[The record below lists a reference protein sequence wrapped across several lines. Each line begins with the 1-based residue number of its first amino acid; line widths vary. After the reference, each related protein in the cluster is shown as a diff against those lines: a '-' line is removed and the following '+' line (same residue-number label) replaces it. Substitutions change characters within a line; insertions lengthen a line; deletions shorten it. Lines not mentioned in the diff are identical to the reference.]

1 MKRSI
6 VIRIIS
12 CLFLIIVFC
21 AVLAEAQN
29 VKIGYVNSAKILQEY
44 PEAQEA
50 QKKID
55 AKGQVWQA
63 ELETMSNTL
72 KSKYEAFQQKQATL
86 TDQAK
91 RDQQQELVELEQK
104 GVEFRTEKFGNSG
117 ALAQLTDSLLTPIKK
132 KVMKVIEAIA
142 KKEGLQFVFDR
153 NEQILVLLYGEPK
166 YDYTNLVIDR
176 LKRGE
181 SK

>member
-1 MKRSI
+1 
-6 VIRIIS
+6 VIRTIRS
-12 CLFLIIVFC
+12 LLFVFIVC
-21 AVLAEAQN
+21 ATLANAQTI
-29 VKIGYVNSAKILQEY
+29 KIGYVNSAKILQEY
-44 PEAQEA
+44 PEAQDA

-55 AKGQVWQA
+55 AKGQAWQA
-63 ELETMSNTL
+63 QLEGMSKDL
-72 KSKYEAFQQKQATL
+72 QAKYEAFQKKQATL

-104 GVEFRTEKFGNSG
+104 GVQFRTEKFGNSG
-117 ALAQLTDSLLTPIKK
+117 DLAQLTDSLLTPVKK
-132 KVMKVIEAIA
+132 KVMKVIESVA
-142 KKEGLQFVFDR
+142 KEQKLQFVFDR

-166 YDYTNLVIDR
+166 FDFTNLVIDR

>member
-1 MKRSI
+1 M
-6 VIRIIS
+6 IRTIS
-12 CLFLIIVFC
+12 TFIFVFVLC
-21 AVLAEAQN
+21 ATLANAQA

-55 AKGQVWQA
+55 AKGQSWQA
-63 ELETMSNTL
+63 ELESMSKDL
-72 KSKYEAFQQKQATL
+72 QSKYEAFQKKQATL

-104 GVEFRTEKFGNSG
+104 GVQFRTEKFGNSG
-117 ALAQLTDSLLTPIKK
+117 ELAQLTDSLLTPVKK
-132 KVMKVIEAIA
+132 KVMKVIEAVA
-142 KKEGLQFVFDR
+142 KEQKLQFVFDR
-153 NEQILVLLYGEPK
+153 NEQILVLLYGEAK
-166 YDYTNLVIDR
+166 FDFTNLVIDR

-181 SK
+181 TK